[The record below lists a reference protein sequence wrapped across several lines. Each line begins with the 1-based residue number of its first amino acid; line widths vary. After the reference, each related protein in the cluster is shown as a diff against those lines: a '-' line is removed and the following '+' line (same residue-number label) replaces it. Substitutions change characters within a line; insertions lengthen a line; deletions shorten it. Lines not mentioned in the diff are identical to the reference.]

1 MVTARPFLPQ
11 AFSAFYYT
19 VDFLTTVMALPVG
32 TLKQLE
38 EATEITCNQTW
49 TEVRPVPI
57 LSMAGQEALPFS

>member
-1 MVTARPFLPQ
+1 MTAHPFLPQ

-19 VDFLTTVMALPVG
+19 VDFLKTVMGLPVR

-49 TEVRPVPI
+49 AEVKPVPI
-57 LSMAGQEALPFS
+57 FCMAGQEAFPFN